1 MGAADAGLPL
11 QGVRVLVTR
20 PAAQAQSLAQRIEQ
34 AGGEAIRF
42 PTLEIAATRDVATLE
57 RVLVGIAYFDLAVF
71 ISPNAVA
78 HGLAHLKM
86 HGGLP
91 ARLTI
96 AAIGRTPTRPRSAR
110 ACAIMASTSSPSPAS
125 SACVICTTC
134 WTPPRAYTC
143 AGCRWWSWARARPRP
158 VRRSAFKH
166 SPGSHGT
173 PVTT

>member
-34 AGGEAIRF
+34 AGGESIRC
-42 PTLEIAATRDVATLE
+42 PALEIAATRDVATLE
-57 RVLVGIAYFDLAVF
+57 RVLAGIAHFDLAVF

-96 AAIGRTPTRPRSAR
+96 AAIGRSTAR
-110 ACAIMASTSSPSPAS
+110 ALTEAGIVNPITPVDGSDPATAPGVALGGCSRRRSTSFFPEVVPPPSLES
-125 SACVICTTC
+125 SEALL
-134 WTPPRAYTC
+134 
-143 AGCRWWSWARARPRP
+143 ARP
-158 VRRSAFKH
+158 
-166 SPGSHGT
+166 
-173 PVTT
+173 